1 MADYI
6 GLSESEVEL
15 YHYGVPGMKW
25 GVSKDED
32 DYGTE
37 NYAPYGR
44 KQQAKVLSALKE
56 ARDSDL
62 KYNKRYLKALSK
74 SLAAKE
80 VKRQSK
86 VKYKEA
92 KRSGDKAA
100 KAKAKVKYKQAK
112 RNYRSLYKKENDLWG
127 KANQLYYLLEPED
140 LYKYLSEKNEKIDRR
155 RNDKIMNDYDSG
167 VSQILGTANA
177 TRKINKYSEKQ
188 ARKAKAKT
196 GKYIVKQYNKLYR

>member
-15 YHYGVPGMKW
+15 YHYGVKNMKW
-25 GVSKDED
+25 GVRKEDRYDPKDE
-32 DYGTE
+32 
-37 NYAPYGR
+37 APYGR
-44 KQQAKVLSALKE
+44 KQQAAVLSDLKK

-100 KAKAKVKYKQAK
+100 KAKAKVKYKQDK
-112 RNYRSLYKKENDLWG
+112 RNYRALLNKERDLSDIANKLYD
-127 KANQLYYLLEPED
+127 LLEPED
-140 LYKYLSEKNEKIDRR
+140 LYKYLSENNEKRER
-155 RNDKIMNDYDSG
+155 PRNDKIINDFYSAE
-167 VSQILGTANA
+167 SQIRKAAKA

-188 ARKAKAKT
+188 ASKAKRKS